1 MNDHEP
7 RDRLSSLYVSLLR
20 LTWLHM
26 VLRMLLIQRWVLK
39 TYRYVIF
46 GIDTRPP
53 PRPTQ
58 KALRDMY
65 G

>member
-26 VLRMLLIQRWVLK
+26 VLRMLLIQRWVLN
-39 TYRYVIF
+39 TCRYVIF
-46 GIDTRPP
+46 GIDTQPV

-58 KALRDMY
+58 KELRDMY